1 MYWHNFPAKQTFLAK
16 PVKTKIMKIKK
27 TSAALTFSAFLL
39 FTVPL
44 LAQNTP
50 ALTDPEIASV
60 AVTANQVDINY
71 ANIALKKSKNASILE
86 FAQTMAKDHQGV
98 IDQAVALVKRL
109 NVTPKDNAVSKKLNA
124 DAEKTKQKLNSKSGK
139 DFDKAY
145 IGNEVA
151 YHKAVVSTVETV
163 LIPQSQNAELKGLLQ
178 QVLPVLKTHLGHAMM
193 VESNLSK

>member
-1 MYWHNFPAKQTFLAK
+1 
-16 PVKTKIMKIKK
+16 MKIKK

>member
-1 MYWHNFPAKQTFLAK
+1 
-16 PVKTKIMKIKK
+16 
-27 TSAALTFSAFLL
+27 
-39 FTVPL
+39 
-44 LAQNTP
+44 
-50 ALTDPEIASV
+50 
-60 AVTANQVDINY
+60 
-71 ANIALKKSKNASILE
+71 
-86 FAQTMAKDHQGV
+86 
-98 IDQAVALVKRL
+98 
-109 NVTPKDNAVSKKLNA
+109 A